1 MRPTTARSAAL
12 GIVLFFSCVAL
23 ASAARPEPSSRRWEE
38 KVEPRVLSAALVG
51 RTEFLIYLAE
61 QADLSGAYR
70 LGTKVEKG
78 RYVYERLTAVA
89 SDTQPAITRELDRLG
104 DSITYFYVM
113 SNIGG
118 TGDVYIDG
126 LFRETLSYGAN
137 QQGSENP
144 TFGHKRTFSGL
155 GGGTHELKVEHRT
168 GAVYVDGFGFA
179 CEERSSADPLAPLFG
194 SATSASAASAGE
206 GPVIERAVTVGA
218 NDVDLSLVVEGASV
232 PLTTR
237 LLGPAG
243 ELLATGGALIQGLSA
258 SGLDAPLSGPGLYRV
273 QVVAVPGTFQTLQIS
288 VARTVR
294 VK

>member
-1 MRPTTARSAAL
+1 VTYTPDAGFSGTDTFPYTVSDGAGGTDTASVAVTVSEDTDPTACNEIDDSNRAVEYRAGWHRRKDSRASNGGYHRRMGSHNGGNGSTPIAR
-12 GIVLFFSCVAL
+12 VVF
-23 ASAARPEPSSRRWEE
+23 E
-38 KVEPRVLSAALVG
+38 
-51 RTEFLIYLAE
+51 
-61 QADLSGAYR
+61 
-70 LGTKVEKG
+70 
-78 RYVYERLTAVA
+78 
-89 SDTQPAITRELDRLG
+89 G

-126 LFRETLSYGAN
+126 SFRETVSYGAN
-137 QQGSENP
+137 QPGSENP
-144 TFGHKRTFSGL
+144 TFGHKRTYSGL
-155 GGGTHELKVEHRT
+155 GAGTHNLRVEHRT

-179 CEERSSADPLAPLFG
+179 CEEQSSADPVAPLFG
-194 SATSASAASAGE
+194 SATSASTASVAE
-206 GPVIERAVTVGA
+206 GPVIERAVEVGA
-218 NDVDLSLVVEGASV
+218 NDVDLSLVVEGASL